1 MVNIINEDHDFLNQT
16 TPQVQY
22 YKIQGTIKK
31 FMADRPMFYSACPDC
46 KKKVIPADSG
56 NGWHCEKCQKAYPEP
71 NWTYNFSMRIGDFTD
86 DVYIQV
92 LGEAVGD

>member
-1 MVNIINEDHDFLNQT
+1 
-16 TPQVQY
+16 
-22 YKIQGTIKK
+22 
-31 FMADRPMFYSACPDC
+31 MADRPMFYSACPDC